1 LRRVEGRDHV
11 AGHARHDEAGAAR
24 GDHAAELLEHKG
36 GADEVDGE
44 DRGRRRCTGETPA
57 VWTTLTTS
65 PSAAAASA
73 SAWTEPREDTSTGCV
88 STAWPVE
95 VSVSAAGV
103 EGLLVE
109 VCEEDCS
116 SCPLA
121 ACDRL
126 ADAARADGDDYFF
139 LVHRVLLST
148 LAVDHRLLRG
158 LVAVAGSGDLC
169 RFDLA

>member
-1 LRRVEGRDHV
+1 VDDVDDV
-11 AGHARHDEAGAAR
+11 AERGGSVRQRMDGTAR
-24 GDHAAELLEHKG
+24 GH
-36 GADEVDGE
+36 VDRVRL
-44 DRGRRRCTGETPA
+44 DCMASRGQRLG
-57 VWTTLTTS
+57 
-65 PSAAAASA
+65 
-73 SAWTEPREDTSTGCV
+73 
-88 STAWPVE
+88 
-95 VSVSAAGV
+95 AGV